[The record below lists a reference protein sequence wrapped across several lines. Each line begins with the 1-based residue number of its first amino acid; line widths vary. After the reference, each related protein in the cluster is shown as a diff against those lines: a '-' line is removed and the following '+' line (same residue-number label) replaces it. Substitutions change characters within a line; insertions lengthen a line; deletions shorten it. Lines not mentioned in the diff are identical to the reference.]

1 MAAPDKPRRRFAP
14 EPIETT
20 FETFRSKTGKQKQ
33 VLSSS
38 KNHHNDQH
46 QPKTPPCTMGPNP
59 EPTPE
64 ASPRSPSPV
73 PQELRPKRRFAPQL
87 IETSRRSRRVGDTG
101 PATKPTDKTDI
112 TPYTRNIYTATKHR
126 GRRRGD
132 DHNDEEPPVVNG
144 ARRRESE
151 DENVMSY
158 LLELAAKEAERQMQE
173 AALAAFPNSHQRE
186 GNVDHFYFR
195 ESSGSDN
202 SPESTSPVHH
212 GHPPIGA
219 HHNVRRQSSDANLSW
234 WHKHMQEHAEQ
245 VLQEQKHDDPM
256 VLDEPELKQGE
267 MATLAEEPHEDHT
280 HAARKQGEDTVMR
293 TDTADLDKM
302 DLTAPPDPMWTTSNN
317 QHAPPAGRKRS
328 SPGAPGPIGETYMPL
343 LQTDSYL
350 TAEQTNKAASPAPAP
365 SRHIGESP
373 MPYIP
378 SAASGRSDVPYAKA
392 SQIPPDTGGFR
403 NSGRGFGRPFGGF
416 GHRSPAPPFQKRRQA
431 VSPPMLGKDLVF
443 RRCPSPKQTKL
454 EPDHPFAERHA
465 EEKYR
470 DLSGEKGLWRG
481 YCFRSES
488 NDAYLVPA
496 DLHAPPMLATPKPPA
511 TPGTASHISSP
522 SFTDEPAA
530 INGASNGLYNG
541 QTNGTNGTKEHR
553 TRAGNPKGL
562 HMLHGIDERLQQEK
576 AHAELEEK
584 IAQEFD
590 DGFVTQVYNYLSLG
604 YPAMARAFDEE
615 LSRISLMSIDDL
627 EKDDDQQ
634 LAKGHLVEADD
645 GTPRDKRCPRWRALR
660 SYIKEWARQH
670 PNLDSMD
677 PVGWGVRERRGS
689 WAV

>member
-33 VLSSS
+33 VLSSQ
-38 KNHHNDQH
+38 KNNHNDQY

-64 ASPRSPSPV
+64 ASPREPSPV

-132 DHNDEEPPVVNG
+132 GRDDEESPIANG

-212 GHPPIGA
+212 GHHGQPIGA
-219 HHNVRRQSSDANLSW
+219 HHNVRRQSSDANMSW
-234 WHKHMQEHAEQ
+234 WQKHMQEHAEQ
-245 VLQEQKHDDPM
+245 VQEQKHDDPM
-256 VLDEPELKQGE
+256 VLDEPETKPGE

-280 HAARKQGEDTVMR
+280 ARKQGEDTAMR

-302 DLTAPPDPMWTTSNN
+302 DLTAPPDPMWITSNN

-350 TAEQTNKAASPAPAP
+350 TAEQTNKASSPAPAP

-378 SAASGRSDVPYAKA
+378 SAPSGRSDVPYAKA

-403 NSGRGFGRPFGGF
+403 NSGRGFARPFGGF
-416 GHRSPAPPFQKRRQA
+416 GHRSPAPPFQKRRQV

-496 DLHAPPMLATPKPPA
+496 DLHAPPMLRTPKPPA
-511 TPGTASHISSP
+511 TPGNASHISSP

-530 INGASNGLYNG
+530 INGANGLFNG
-541 QTNGTNGTKEHR
+541 QANGQTNGTKEHR

-590 DGFVTQVYNYLSLG
+590 DSFVTQVYNYLSLG

-615 LSRISLMSIDDL
+615 LSHISLMSIDDL
-627 EKDDDQQ
+627 ERDDDQQ

-660 SYIKEWARQH
+660 TYIKEWARQH